1 MINTSSLSPQHIT
14 PTAAYA
20 PTASALRNAGILS
33 SLQDKNTPLE
43 SIILL
48 LYSLHENS
56 QAIQHATTRAH
67 MQTLQTQLEAR
78 QQQTL
83 VLLEKSINK
92 QLNLQAHYA
101 TAGIGKIIQKGL
113 LAAMAGM
120 ALTSTTPGFMT
131 AVAASVALFN
141 AADAAIDLI
150 SYVQVH
156 VGGMPPEQALA
167 KQVRNIFDYVL
178 TQHTA
183 SYLAYAS
190 YLTEIRTFLLAAV
203 LLNTPMIFA
212 HMDAF
217 SFWLHLGQITL
228 SVAEGIY
235 DIGVGREQYQLAEI
249 SAEQKINQALQ
260 DMLKQQLSMLQKG
273 IVKQN
278 TALEDITTA
287 TSDALQQRADTAH
300 YINRNII

>member
-14 PTAAYA
+14 STAAYA

-101 TAGIGKIIQKGL
+101 TAGLGKIIQKGL

-156 VGGMPPEQALA
+156 AGGTPPEQALA

-178 TQHTA
+178 NQHNPHPTWA
-183 SYLAYAS
+183 SYLVE
-190 YLTEIRTFLLAAV
+190 TRTFLLAAV

-235 DIGVGREQYQLAEI
+235 DIGLGQKQYQLAEI

-287 TSDALQQRADTAH
+287 TSDALQQQADTTH